1 MKTIL
6 NWRLW
11 VLCTLLAIGFFA
23 VILIFGDDERPMRQW
38 IEARICLALVAAA
51 CFYPLC
57 RLTKK
62 WEGEGKLSEYTN
74 QKYK

>member
-11 VLCTLLAIGFFA
+11 ALYALFAIGFFA
-23 VILIFGDDERPMRQW
+23 VILIFGDDERPMNEW

-62 WEGEGKLSEYTN
+62 WEREGKLSEFTN
-74 QKYK
+74 KKYI